1 MNPHVHVSA
10 LEGVKI
16 VLIALIGLGIIHIA
30 ARKFEGHP
38 FADALLN
45 VYC

>member
-10 LEGVKI
+10 IEGVKI
-16 VLIALIGLGIIHIA
+16 TLIALIGIGVLHIA

-38 FADALLN
+38 LADAFLN

>member
-16 VLIALIGLGIIHIA
+16 GLIALIALGTMHII

-38 FADALLN
+38 LADAVLN

>member
-10 LEGVKI
+10 IEGVKI
-16 VLIALIGLGIIHIA
+16 VLIAFIGLGTIHVI

-38 FADALLN
+38 FADAILN